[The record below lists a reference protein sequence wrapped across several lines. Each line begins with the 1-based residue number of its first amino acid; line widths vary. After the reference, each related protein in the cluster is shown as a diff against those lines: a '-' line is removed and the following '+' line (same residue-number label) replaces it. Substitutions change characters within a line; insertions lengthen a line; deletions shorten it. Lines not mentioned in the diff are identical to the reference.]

1 MEPNS
6 QQGHQKMKTIAETT
20 IIYRDPLS
28 NRYLKEGMRV
38 TLTSDNGIIADFT
51 IEAIN
56 KDNSLVLTPILS
68 TKVKSSLTPLKL
80 GDSVVIL
87 AFLPLGKAKLKAN
100 DPVIVQTKDGKK
112 QKYWV
117 DFSLRGD
124 YIFLR
129 PTEKPGRLGLLNRLS
144 LVRRSLSK

>member
-1 MEPNS
+1 
-6 QQGHQKMKTIAETT
+6 MKTKAQTQIEY
-20 IIYRDPLS
+20 IDPLT
-28 NRYLKEGMRV
+28 NRSLKEGMRI

-100 DPVIVQTKDGKK
+100 DPVIVQTKDGRK

-129 PTEKPGRLGLLNRLS
+129 PTEKPGKLGLLHRLS
-144 LVRRSLSK
+144 LIRRSLSK

>member
-1 MEPNS
+1 
-6 QQGHQKMKTIAETT
+6 MKTKAQTQIEY
-20 IIYRDPLS
+20 IDPLT
-28 NRYLKEGMRV
+28 NRSLKEGMRV

-80 GDSVVIL
+80 GDSIVIL
-87 AFLPLGKAKLKAN
+87 AFLPFGKAKLKAN
-100 DPVIVQTKDGKK
+100 DPVTVEMKNGKK

-117 DFSLRGD
+117 DYTLRGD

-129 PTEKPGRLGLLNRLS
+129 PTEKPGKLGLLLRLE
-144 LVRRSLSK
+144 LIRRSLSL